1 MKRSRVYSRYA
12 SEASRLLGAQIR
24 AARSEREWSAAD
36 LAERVG
42 VSPFTLRKV
51 EQGDMTVGLG
61 VALEAAALV
70 GVPLFYEDET
80 RVSLDADRTQARAAL
95 LPQRVARPVGQVDDD
110 F

>member
-1 MKRSRVYSRYA
+1 MKRSRVYSRHA
-12 SEASRLLGAQIR
+12 SEAARLLGAQIR
-24 AARSEREWSAAD
+24 SARRRRQWSAAD

-61 VALEAAALV
+61 VAFEAAALV
-70 GVPLFYEDET
+70 GVPLFYEDQAM
-80 RVSLDADRTQARAAL
+80 VSLDADRTEARAAL
-95 LPQRVARPVGQVDDD
+95 LPRRVARPTGDVDDA